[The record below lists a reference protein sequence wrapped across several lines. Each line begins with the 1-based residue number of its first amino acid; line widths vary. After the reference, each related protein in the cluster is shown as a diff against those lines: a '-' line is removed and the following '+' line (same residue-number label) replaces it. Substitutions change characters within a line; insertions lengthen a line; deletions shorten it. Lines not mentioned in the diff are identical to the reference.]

1 MGKYPESI
9 DKITKARLRFSAFGT
24 IFSIALTMFLIGM
37 FIFLAFFSTR
47 YINNISQKIELEV
60 LFYPDIKEANIV
72 ALEQRLKMEPYITSS
87 RVSSRADNTAEAIRT
102 IGNNYTEIISNPIN
116 ASIIIRVKA
125 AYANT
130 DSLNVISKKIKQ
142 NTSVQ
147 DVQYPQ
153 FIVNSF
159 YNNIT
164 YQLVIFGVCAL
175 FMVISM
181 LLIANSIRLNIY
193 AKRFNIK
200 SMLLVGATR
209 GYVRRPFLFKGLVQG
224 VWGGFIA
231 IVLLAYVLYMG
242 NQFLPEFIDFSYI
255 FQISLLLGAI
265 FLFSILFTMLISFI
279 SVNKYIKM
287 KADRLYL

>member
-1 MGKYPESI
+1 MAKYPESI
-9 DKITKARLRFSAFGT
+9 DKITKARLRFSAFGS

-37 FIFLAFFSTR
+37 FVFFAFFSTR

-60 LFYPDIKEANIV
+60 LFYPDIREANIV
-72 ALEQRLKMEPYITSS
+72 SLEQRLKMEPYIAAS
-87 RVSSRADNTAEAIRT
+87 RVSSRADNTQEAIRT

-116 ASIIIRVKA
+116 ASIIISVKPV
-125 AYANT
+125 YANV
-130 DSLNVISKKIKQ
+130 DSLNVISRKIKEH
-142 NTSVQ
+142 TAVQ

-164 YQLVIFGVCAL
+164 YQLIIFAVCAL

-181 LLIANSIRLNIY
+181 LLIGNSIRLNIY

-209 GYVRRPFLFKGLVQG
+209 SYVRRPFIFKGLVQG

-231 IVLLAYVLYMG
+231 IIILAYILYLG
-242 NQFLPEFIDFSYI
+242 NQFMPELIDFSYI
-255 FQISLLLGAI
+255 YHISVLLGAV
-265 FLFSILFTMLISFI
+265 FLFSILFTMFVSFI

>member
-9 DKITKARLRFSAFGT
+9 DNITKARLRFSAFGS
-24 IFSIALTMFLIGM
+24 ILSIALTMFLIGLLV
-37 FIFLAFFSTR
+37 FFAFFSTR
-47 YINNISQKIELEV
+47 YIRNISKKIELEV
-60 LFYPDIKEANIV
+60 LFYSDIREADIV
-72 ALEQRLKMEPYITSS
+72 ALEQRMKLEPSIASS
-87 RVSSRADNTAEAIRT
+87 RVSSREENTREAIKT
-102 IGNNYTEIISNPIN
+102 IGNNYTEIITNPIN
-116 ASIIIRVKA
+116 ASIIASVNPE
-125 AYANT
+125 YANA
-130 DSLNVISKKIKQ
+130 DSLAVISKNIKK
-142 NTSVQ
+142 NAAVQ

-153 FIVNSF
+153 FLVSSF
-159 YNNIT
+159 YNNRT
-164 YQLVIFGVCAL
+164 YQLVILCICAV

-209 GYVRRPFLFKGLVQG
+209 SFVRRPYLFKGLVQG

-231 IVLLAYVLYMG
+231 ILLIALVLYEG
-242 NQFLPEFIDFSYI
+242 NTFVPDFFDFSNILYI
-255 FQISLLLGAI
+255 TLILIGI
-265 FLFSILFTMLISFI
+265 FLFSVLFTMFVSFI